1 MKSSASGSK
10 PGTSRDMRDLVLDTV
25 KRSTVPLK
33 INEIGLA
40 VGISAESPRH
50 DDLRSVLDGLIAEGV
65 LRRTTRRRYTLASKA
80 DKTSFVGVLVCE
92 HPTSGVVETSDKE
105 FPRIH
110 IKQHDMGTALPG
122 DTVEVQLL
130 ALRPNKKPRGEVVH
144 ILERSAAPI
153 AGTLSADGD
162 FLFFVP
168 DEDFYRHDFLVS
180 SRKSHDAKVGD
191 KVLARF
197 FKWDNPHKNPEAEI
211 IEVLGRAGVVRV
223 EFDAIVKEFR
233 LPVAFP
239 RAVEEAA
246 HASANAVRNLDKRVD
261 IRDEFVITI
270 DPDDAKDFDD
280 ALSYTLLDNGNAEL
294 GVHIADVSTY
304 VEEGSILDKEALNR
318 ANSYYLVDRVVPM
331 LPEILSNNVC
341 SLVPHQDRLTFSVF
355 MEFTPHG
362 KLVNYRINETIIH
375 SKRRYTYDEVQ
386 RVIDGADDPHRDFL
400 LSLHE
405 LATTLRH
412 HRFQQGGI
420 DFETSE
426 VRWVLDENKLPIR
439 ATVKRRS
446 DATGLVEEC
455 MLAANRTVTE
465 HIVNVSKAW
474 KQKRTVPFMYRI
486 HDDPDVEKLQ
496 AAFSY
501 VRTLGAKL
509 PTKKATSKDINALLE
524 NLRERPEASVINQVL
539 LRSMAKAR
547 YSGQNVGHY
556 GLGFENYT
564 HFTSPIRRY
573 PDVIVHRLL
582 KEYALAKPS
591 DARLRALGESVEDI
605 SDHCSVQ
612 ERFAVDAER
621 ASSKL
626 AQVLMAQ
633 KHVGDVMSGVI
644 TGVTSF
650 GVFVLMDDIYAEGLL
665 HIRDLK
671 GDYYTHDEQN
681 FRLIGR
687 RTKEVYSFGKRVQV
701 QIARVQLEKRLID
714 VRLAPSEE

>member
-1 MKSSASGSK
+1 MCSS
-10 PGTSRDMRDLVLDTV
+10 DL
-25 KRSTVPLK
+25 VPLK
-33 INEIGLA
+33 INEIGIA
-40 VGISAESPRH
+40 VGIASTSSHH
-50 DDLRSVLDGLIAEGV
+50 DDLRAVLQVLIDDGII
-65 LRRTTRRRYTLASKA
+65 RRTTRRRYTIASKA
-80 DKTSFVGVLVCE
+80 DKTSFTGVLLCE
-92 HPTSGVVETSDKE
+92 YPTSGVVETSDKE

-110 IKQHDMGTALPG
+110 VKSHDMGTALHG

-144 ILERSAAPI
+144 IIERSAAPI

-162 FLFFVP
+162 FMFFVP
-168 DEDFYRHDFLVS
+168 DEDFYRHDFLIS

-211 IEVLGRAGVVRV
+211 IEVLGRAGIVRV

-239 RAVEEAA
+239 RAIEDEA
-246 HASANAVRNLDKRVD
+246 HASASATRALSHRIDL
-261 IRDEFVITI
+261 RDEFVMTI

-280 ALSYTLLDNGNAEL
+280 ALSLKLLDNGHVEL

-304 VEEGSILDKEALNR
+304 VEEGSLLDKEALDR

-331 LPEILSNNVC
+331 LPEVLSNNVC

-355 MEFTPHG
+355 MEFSPHG
-362 KLVNYRINETIIH
+362 KLVDYRISETIIH
-375 SKRRYTYDEVQ
+375 SKRRCTYDEVQ
-386 RVIDGADDPHRDFL
+386 KVIDGAEDPHRDL
-400 LSLHE
+400 IMSLHA

-412 HRFQQGGI
+412 HRYQQGGI
-420 DFETSE
+420 DFDTSE
-426 VRWVLDENKLPIR
+426 VRWVLDENKLPVR

-465 HIVNVSKAW
+465 HIVHISKAW

-496 AAFSY
+496 AAFTY
-501 VRTLGAKL
+501 VRTLGVKL
-509 PTKKATSKDINALLE
+509 PAKKPTSKDINALLE
-524 NLRERPEASVINQVL
+524 NLRERPEASVVNQVL

-582 KEYALAKPS
+582 KEYALDKPS
-591 DARLRALGESVEDI
+591 DRRVRELLEQVEDI
-605 SDHCSVQ
+605 ADHCSAQ
-612 ERFAVDAER
+612 ERQAIDAER

-633 KHVGDVMSGVI
+633 RYVGEVMEGVI
-644 TGVTSF
+644 TGVTGF
-650 GVFVLMDDIYAEGLL
+650 GVFVLIDEIYAEGLL

-671 GDYYTHDEQN
+671 GDYYIYDEQN
-681 FRLIGR
+681 FRLVGR
-687 RTKEVYSFGKRVQV
+687 KNKEVYSFGKRVQV
-701 QIARVQLEKRLID
+701 QISRVQLEKRMID
-714 VRLAPSEE
+714 LRLAEPV